1 MIHIVNLREG
11 IEIHKALG
19 SEVRVAI
26 LELMLENEGINLNEI
41 AGRLNLT
48 NGALTGHIKKLED
61 VGLIVLNKNSDGRSN
76 HKIYRIPYDRILTEV
91 RSEQVR
97 NNVYQAEIKPGLY
110 TDFKVFPTCGIASP
124 ESVIGDYDDPRY
136 FMDPNRAKAELV
148 WFAKGY
154 VEYILPSIIPK
165 AQRIDEISISAEL
178 ASEAPGSNDFYPS
191 DIYFS
196 INGVELGYWTSPGDF
211 GNIRGRYTPEWWSIT
226 SNQYGLM
233 KNLVVNHLGTFID
246 SIQISGV
253 TIDELN
259 LTSES
264 TIRFRL
270 SVPEKAKHVGGLTI
284 YGRNFG
290 NFEQDIKVQISYS
303 PL

>member
-61 VGLIVLNKNSDGRSN
+61 TGIIALNKNYDGRSN
-76 HKIYRIPYDRILTEV
+76 NKIYRITYDRILTEV

-290 NFEQDIKVQISYS
+290 NFEQDIKIQISYS

>member
-61 VGLIVLNKNSDGRSN
+61 TGIIALNKNYDGRSN
-76 HKIYRIPYDRILTEV
+76 NKIYRITYDRILTEV

-136 FMDPNRAKAELV
+136 FLDPNRAKAELV

-264 TIRFRL
+264 TIHFRL

-290 NFEQDIKVQISYS
+290 NFEQDIKIQISYS